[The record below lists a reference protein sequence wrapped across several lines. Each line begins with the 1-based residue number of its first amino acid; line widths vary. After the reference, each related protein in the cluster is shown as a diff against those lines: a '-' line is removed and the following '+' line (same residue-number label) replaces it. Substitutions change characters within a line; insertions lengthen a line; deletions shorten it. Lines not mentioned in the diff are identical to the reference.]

1 MEERKVF
8 ILDYGMGNLKSVYN
22 ALKFLGGEPI
32 LVSSAEQLEDGKI
45 VIPGVGAFGKAMQS
59 LSSFV
64 PKIRKTLSSGAPV
77 LGICLGL
84 QVLLESSEE
93 APDVKGIGV
102 IKGKVVKIK
111 SMGLPLPHIGWNYV
125 SLHKGSCPLFRG
137 LGESYAYFV
146 HSYHALPKEDVIVA
160 TTYYGERITAAV
172 WKDNLFGVQ
181 FHPEKSGRYGLKILK
196 NFLEL
201 RW

>member
-1 MEERKVF
+1 
-8 ILDYGMGNLKSVYN
+8 MGNLKSVYN

-59 LSSFV
+59 LSSFM

-125 SLHKGSCPLFRG
+125 SLHKGLCPLFRG
-137 LGESYAYFV
+137 LGEGYAYFV
-146 HSYHALPKEDVIVA
+146 HSYHALPEEDVIVA